1 MDKRYNL
8 SNYQTQFTEYLIA
21 ENISSITLKNYRS
34 DLKHFFSW
42 VAKNNSSHEIA
53 EMITFETI
61 TSYRQYSAEN
71 NAPLKT
77 INRRLSTLRKFCT
90 FCISQ
95 GWLSENPAKKVIN
108 VTAKTEIKP
117 QACHPRPSDVILEER
132 SDDRISKSK
141 DRDPIPA
148 MAGLQGDNKRENDD
162 YLAEFGEEFPK
173 DFANLSDFFQI
184 INYPQFEGK
193 IN

>member
-8 SNYQTQFTEYLIA
+8 SNYQTQFTEYLLA

-42 VAKNNSSHEIA
+42 VAKNNSSHEIP
-53 EMITFETI
+53 EMITFEAI

-108 VTAKTEIKP
+108 LTAKTDPTSLKLSHFAEASRDKCGAGILPPATAGSGMTTGLP
-117 QACHPRPSDVILEER
+117 QGEALR
-132 SDDRISKSK
+132 
-141 DRDPIPA
+141 
-148 MAGLQGDNKRENDD
+148 NDM
-162 YLAEFGEEFPK
+162 LLEFGEEFPK